1 MALRPILLALL
12 MLLAPLSGCIGSSTM
27 VPDDDAV
34 RSPFSFEFSNL
45 TSYHFP
51 GSPSSTEAIDATTAT
66 DLWVNL
72 TGNNTP
78 ISAEATYYGIGHT
91 TFEPTIGVT
100 SDGTIVFTNYGG
112 TGTGT
117 QIIRSMDQGQTW
129 ENVGPFNPVF
139 PVGQVPTSNDP
150 YLYVDRWTDRI
161 VKFDMHA
168 LVSMFYEF
176 SDDGGQTWS
185 APIPVEG
192 YYSPQDHQSIAS
204 MPPPDGVNAMHETIQ
219 VFCINTGSSALGPQC
234 SRSLNGGLT
243 WDVQRPGYP
252 VGVPQCS
259 GLHAHLAGSPDGS
272 IYRGNPSCSGPAVYR
287 SIDGGYSWTEHTIT
301 TEVGMQ
307 DGWHSHEVAT
317 ATDDAGGLHALW
329 IGDDAKPWYAN
340 SMDRGET
347 WSTPMMV
354 APPTVTHAG
363 FPTIY
368 AGAEGR
374 VAFGYIGN
382 VTSNAWNGY
391 LGVMTDAFHPT
402 PLITTTQVNAHEDPL
417 DETPDCYDVRC
428 GGFGDFIDIELD
440 DEGRP
445 WLALAHNP
453 VGEIG
458 IVGTYVTG
466 PSLYGDLG
474 ALPTL
479 PRGEPLG

>member
-1 MALRPILLALL
+1 M
-12 MLLAPLSGCIGSSTM
+12 
-27 VPDDDAV
+27 
-34 RSPFSFEFSNL
+34 
-45 TSYHFP
+45 
-51 GSPSSTEAIDATTAT
+51 
-66 DLWVNL
+66 
-72 TGNNTP
+72 
-78 ISAEATYYGIGHT
+78 
-91 TFEPTIGVT
+91 
-100 SDGTIVFTNYGG
+100 
-112 TGTGT
+112 
-117 QIIRSMDQGQTW
+117 
-129 ENVGPFNPVF
+129 
-139 PVGQVPTSNDP
+139 
-150 YLYVDRWTDRI
+150 
-161 VKFDMHA
+161 
-168 LVSMFYEF
+168 
-176 SDDGGQTWS
+176 
-185 APIPVEG
+185 
-192 YYSPQDHQSIAS
+192 
-204 MPPPDGVNAMHETIQ
+204 
-219 VFCINTGSSALGPQC
+219 
-234 SRSLNGGLT
+234 
-243 WDVQRPGYP
+243 QRPGYP

-259 GLHAHLAGSPDGS
+259 GLHAHLAGSPDRS

-374 VAFGYIGN
+374 VARIHRERHEQRMEWLSRGDDRC
-382 VTSNAWNGY
+382 
-391 LGVMTDAFHPT
+391 LHPT

-417 DETPDCYDVRC
+417 DETPIATMSDAEDS
-428 GGFGDFIDIELD
+428 GDFIDIELD

-474 ALPTL
+474 ALPHL

>member
-1 MALRPILLALL
+1 
-12 MLLAPLSGCIGSSTM
+12 M

-139 PVGQVPTSNDP
+139 PVGQVPTSNDL

-192 YYSPQDHQSIAS
+192 YYSPR
-204 MPPPDGVNAMHETIQ
+204 
-219 VFCINTGSSALGPQC
+219 GSS
-234 SRSLNGGLT
+234 
-243 WDVQRPGYP
+243 
-252 VGVPQCS
+252 
-259 GLHAHLAGSPDGS
+259 
-272 IYRGNPSCSGPAVYR
+272 
-287 SIDGGYSWTEHTIT
+287 EHRA
-301 TEVGMQ
+301 
-307 DGWHSHEVAT
+307 DAT
-317 ATDDAGGLHALW
+317 A
-329 IGDDAKPWYAN
+329 
-340 SMDRGET
+340 
-347 WSTPMMV
+347 
-354 APPTVTHAG
+354 
-363 FPTIY
+363 
-368 AGAEGR
+368 
-374 VAFGYIGN
+374 
-382 VTSNAWNGY
+382 
-391 LGVMTDAFHPT
+391 
-402 PLITTTQVNAHEDPL
+402 
-417 DETPDCYDVRC
+417 
-428 GGFGDFIDIELD
+428 
-440 DEGRP
+440 
-445 WLALAHNP
+445 
-453 VGEIG
+453 
-458 IVGTYVTG
+458 
-466 PSLYGDLG
+466 
-474 ALPTL
+474 
-479 PRGEPLG
+479 